1 MNTLGQRV
9 ARHLAL
15 ACMALGGLMA
25 CAGEVEGEDLG
36 EAQGELGDDCDPG
49 DATPCETGDGLE
61 GVSICYEADDG
72 LTYWDECSVS
82 SSIASTPLVLSFDAS
97 PVRYV
102 TSMAGA
108 FDLTGNGMSVATD
121 WPTAHT
127 PWLAMDRDGD
137 GRITSGAELFGSATL
152 LADGTRADNGFSALR
167 ELDDNG
173 DGRITSADAAWS
185 HLLLWSDGDASRTS
199 DGSELSALEQH
210 GIVSIDVDYSVDR
223 RCTTRNNCEIERA
236 RFTFRTQSG
245 GTSTGA
251 VVDIHLAHH

>member
-9 ARHLAL
+9 ARHVAL

-25 CAGEVEGEDLG
+25 CAGEVQDEELG

-49 DATPCETGDGLE
+49 EAIPCETNLGLE
-61 GVSICYEADDG
+61 GVSICYEAEDG
-72 LTYWDECSVS
+72 LTYWDECSSS

-97 PVRYV
+97 PVHYV

-108 FDLTGNGMSVATD
+108 FDLTGKGMSVATD

-152 LADGTRADNGFSALR
+152 LADGTRADNGFLALR

-173 DGRITSADAAWS
+173 DGRITSADASWS
-185 HLLLWSDGDASRTS
+185 RLLLWTDADASRTS

-210 GIVSIDVDYSVDR
+210 GIVSIDVDYSVGR
-223 RCTTRNNCEIERA
+223 RCTARGNCEIEHA
-236 RFTFRTQSG
+236 SFTFRSENGST
-245 GTSTGA
+245 TGA
-251 VVDIHLAHH
+251 IVDIHLAHH